1 MAQLKITWTKS
12 YIGKPQNQR
21 RVIDAL
27 GLRRLNQ
34 TVVLGDTPTV
44 RGMVNKV
51 GHLLKVEEMEETQ
64 RPATRRRTRRTQN
77 NPSED
82 ETPASTQ

>member
-21 RVIDAL
+21 KVVQAL
-27 GLRRLNQ
+27 GLRRLHH
-34 TVVLGDTPTV
+34 TVTVGDTPTI

-51 GHLLKVEEMEETQ
+51 SHLLTVEEVAEG
-64 RPATRRRTRRTQN
+64 
-77 NPSED
+77 
-82 ETPASTQ
+82 